1 MIRPS
6 PLISKN
12 LEILIESKTGSLGF
26 PFPPHKKV
34 ETQKERKKK
43 NTKIII
49 KKRNE
54 GQLDH
59 F

>member
-26 PFPPHKKV
+26 PFPPHKKPKR
-34 ETQKERKKK
+34 KEEEEE
-43 NTKIII
+43 NNNNNN